1 MKKLIIFFLLSTF
14 ATIGMRFIPNVESI
28 WYLYFL
34 VSSLTYLLGIFLLF
48 RIVYLLFKKFDLID
62 TN

>member
-1 MKKLIIFFLLSTF
+1 MKKLIIFFLLSALT
-14 ATIGMRFIPNVESI
+14 TIGMRFIPNVETI

-48 RIVYLLFKKFDLID
+48 RIVYMLFKKFDLID